1 MIRTFRRGPK
11 GNGHPEEQ
19 VWNHRRGQEEG
30 TSHADRRECARLQS
44 VRRLCSKKQSRDQS
58 GCREVPGIERRGGK
72 LGEMV
77 GSQARQR
84 PEGQSKHLEMYY
96 NRRSVKDFVG
106 GKKQREMQN
115 PHLSTWRVRGGQVS
129 SGKNWKQDRLRT
141 RQGWHGVAGVQTGQ
155 REERIQRTL
164 HLESN

>member
-1 MIRTFRRGPK
+1 MATLRNKSGTTEGGRRRGRPM
-11 GNGHPEEQ
+11 Q
-19 VWNHRRGQEEG
+19 REG
-30 TSHADRRECARLQS
+30 STQGCKVCIGCVQR
-44 VRRLCSKKQSRDQS
+44 SRDQS
-58 GCREVPGIERRGGK
+58 GCREAPGIERRGGK

-77 GSQARQR
+77 GSQALQS
-84 PEGQSKHLEMYY
+84 PEGQSKHFEMYY
-96 NRRSVKDFVG
+96 IGRSVKDFVR

-155 REERIQRTL
+155 REEQIQRTL